1 MILCCGDALI
11 DFLPAKTTAGA
22 AAYQPA
28 VGGSVHNVAIA
39 LGRLGLPV
47 SFFSGLSND
56 FFGEMIVSS
65 LQHSKVSLAYC
76 PRFDLHTTLAF
87 VRMENGHARYAFVD
101 DASAGRMLGVSN
113 LPDIGTDVT
122 CVHFGSIHLIRDP
135 VAGAMEVLAA
145 RAARDTVITFD
156 PNVRPSLITDRK
168 DFLKRVRGFGQEA
181 DIIKLSDEDLNWL
194 SDGEDFET
202 IARRWLSRGTKL
214 VILTEGEHGAQALSN
229 SFHWRVPGVKTTVVD
244 TVGAGDTFTAGVLAS
259 LEKAGALTK
268 AALHEPAPQLVE
280 EALRFGARAA
290 AITCSRAGA
299 DPPWSH
305 EV

>member
-11 DFLPAKTTAGA
+11 DFLPATTPAGA
-22 AAYQPA
+22 AAYQPV

-47 SFFSGLSND
+47 AFFSGLSND
-56 FFGEMIVSS
+56 FFGEQIVAS
-65 LQHSKVSLAYC
+65 LQASNVSLAYA
-76 PRFDLHTTLAF
+76 PRFDRHTTLAF
-87 VRMENGHARYAFVD
+87 VRMENGHARYVFVD
-101 DASAGRMLGVSN
+101 DASAGRLLTVSD
-113 LPDIGTDVT
+113 LPDLGAEVT

-145 RAARDTVITFD
+145 RAARDRVITFD
-156 PNVRPSLITDRK
+156 PNVRPSLIADRK

-181 DIIKLSDEDLNWL
+181 DIIKLSDEDLHWL
-194 SDGEDFET
+194 SDGEDFAT

-214 VILTEGEHGAQALSN
+214 VILTEGEHGAQALSSN
-229 SFHWRVPGVKTTVVD
+229 HHWRVPGVQTNLVD
-244 TVGAGDTFTAGVLAS
+244 TVGAGDTFTAGVLTS
-259 LEKAGALTK
+259 LQRAGALTK
-268 AALHEPAPQLVE
+268 AALHDPAPQLVE

-299 DPPWSH
+299 DPPWAH